1 MVVIL
6 CSLILKP
13 GWREK
18 TFLRQ
23 QNANLRYNGL
33 GACTELVKFFFNL
46 LDPEMLAEY
55 LSVSNKLSD
64 LDVPL
69 NFETRRRGEDPFTL
83 KALLINSMT
92 YEHKDKSDWIGGL
105 A

>member
-1 MVVIL
+1 
-6 CSLILKP
+6 
-13 GWREK
+13 
-18 TFLRQ
+18 
-23 QNANLRYNGL
+23 
-33 GACTELVKFFFNL
+33 
-46 LDPEMLAEY
+46 MLAEY